1 MSDSGLWSWPFQ
13 IMRYGKAAQEGE
25 IFMLQHNGTFIHFKD
40 MNSCSREKRNQLLLN
55 SETELQGG
63 VALMAAVDRN
73 PRTDVISGTLLQSKA
88 LFFNCQV
95 TKRNAGSTYT

>member
-1 MSDSGLWSWPFQ
+1 MSDSSLWSWPFQ

-25 IFMLQHNGTFIHFKD
+25 RCVLQHNRTFIHFKD

-55 SETELQGG
+55 SETELQGS
-63 VALMAAVDRN
+63 VALMAAVDGN

-95 TKRNAGSTYT
+95 TKRNAGSAYI